1 MQKSGEKTCASLA
14 GTRPQTAPSM
24 PEHESPLE
32 NPIDRDKIT
41 ETPSTLPYAHHV
53 GSAPIRP
60 DDLKGLRSKALSS
73 MEEQT
78 EMQLDQIREQIDLLR
93 QQAAKVV
100 QRRQASLMYI
110 GPRSALNPWWAG
122 STTLYERSNG
132 ETLLST
138 IDPGAGEDL
147 PFTFLHSVKLLADHT
162 WEVVDADATA

>member
-1 MQKSGEKTCASLA
+1 
-14 GTRPQTAPSM
+14 M

-53 GSAPIRP
+53 GSALIRP

-78 EMQLDQIREQIDLLR
+78 EMQLDQSREQIELLR
-93 QQAAKVV
+93 QQAEKVV
-100 QRRQASLMYI
+100 QRRQASFDVYRAKI
-110 GPRSALNPWWAG
+110 GFEPLVGRVYH
-122 STTLYERSNG
+122 LYERSNG
-132 ETLLST
+132 ETLLSM
-138 IDPGAGEDL
+138 IDPGSWGKS

-162 WEVVDADATA
+162 WEVVDADAMS